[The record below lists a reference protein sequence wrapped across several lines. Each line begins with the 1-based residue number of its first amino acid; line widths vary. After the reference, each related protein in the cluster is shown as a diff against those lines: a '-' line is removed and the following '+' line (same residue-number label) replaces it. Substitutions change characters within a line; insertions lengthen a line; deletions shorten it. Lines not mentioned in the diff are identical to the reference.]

1 MYTIFGLTI
10 AEAGATVTIIGGFI
24 TFISWIMNHFI
35 FKPVTQSV
43 NTLSQRIEEMN
54 SSRKENEGKLFA
66 IADDHTKEISRLDGR
81 VNTIEVIS
89 QSNTLRLNNMEK

>member
-1 MYTIFGLTI
+1 
-10 AEAGATVTIIGGFI
+10 
-24 TFISWIMNHFI
+24 MNHFI